1 MFQGECGAAIRSLS
15 DEGVLSEDDELPS
28 GDSVSDVLRSKHPPA
43 QGLVKEAISLPEVL
57 PPPPNPVIFER
68 IDADLIRHAAKHTNG
83 AAGPSSLDAH
93 GWRRLC
99 CTFKE
104 VSAELCH
111 SLALL
116 ARRLC
121 TQFIHPS
128 ALAPK
133 LACRLIALDKNPGV
147 RPIGVCE
154 VAILFVIKGDIQE
167 AAGANQLCG
176 GQIAGIKAAVHAG
189 DSYSTQMTPK
199 VSFL

>member
-1 MFQGECGAAIRSLS
+1 M
-15 DEGVLSEDDELPS
+15 GVLSKDDELPS
-28 GDSVSDVLRSKHPPA
+28 GDSVFDVLRSKHPPA
-43 QGLVKEAISLPEVL
+43 QGLVKETLSLPEVI
-57 PPPPNPVIFER
+57 PPPPNHVIYER
-68 IDADLIRHAAKHTNG
+68 IDTDLICHAAKNTNG

-93 GWRRLC
+93 GWRRIC

-104 VSAELCH
+104 ASDELCH

-128 ALAPK
+128 ALAQM

-154 VAILFVIKGDIQE
+154 VDRRIIS
-167 AAGANQLCG
+167 
-176 GQIAGIKAAVHAG
+176 KATLHH
-189 DSYSTQMTPK
+189 QR
-199 VSFL
+199 